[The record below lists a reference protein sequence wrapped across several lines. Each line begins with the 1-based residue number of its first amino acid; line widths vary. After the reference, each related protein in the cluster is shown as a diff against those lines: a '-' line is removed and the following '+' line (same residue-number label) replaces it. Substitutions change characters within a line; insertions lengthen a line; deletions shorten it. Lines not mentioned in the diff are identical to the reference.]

1 MTFWNQVSGKIPYPL
16 TNDYLFRV
24 VVQRHDRVLRDI
36 LCSMLSLKEED
47 IQSIRITNQIVP
59 GERIDEKEYILDINL
74 LMNGSITV
82 NIELQVINYNDWPER
97 SLQYLCRSFDLLN
110 KGQLYSDSKTTIHI
124 GILSFALFPDFKEYF
139 SSFRMMSEGSHKV
152 FTDKFQLYTL
162 CLPNLKHA
170 TKNDASFRRDMWGR
184 YFKVKTWEEL
194 KAMADV
200 YPVIEETAE
209 EVYKCITDEAIRR
222 RIEAREDYER
232 RQRTLLWQLAEKDR
246 QMAEKLAEKDE
257 QLAEKLAEK
266 DEQLAEKDSEIADLK
281 RRMAE
286 AGLL

>member
-1 MTFWNQVSGKIPYPL
+1 MTFWNQV
-16 TNDYLFRV
+16 
-24 VVQRHDRVLRDI
+24 
-36 LCSMLSLKEED
+36 
-47 IQSIRITNQIVP
+47 
-59 GERIDEKEYILDINL
+59 
-74 LMNGSITV
+74 
-82 NIELQVINYNDWPER
+82 
-97 SLQYLCRSFDLLN
+97 
-110 KGQLYSDSKTTIHI
+110 
-124 GILSFALFPDFKEYF
+124 
-139 SSFRMMSEGSHKV
+139 SEGSHKV

-232 RQRTLLWQLAEKDR
+232 RQRTLLWQLAEKDK
-246 QMAEKLAEKDE
+246 QMAEKDEELAEMYSE
-257 QLAEKLAEK
+257 NAE
-266 DEQLAEKDSEIADLK
+266 LK

>member
-1 MTFWNQVSGKIPYPL
+1 MSLLIYIGA
-16 TNDYLFRV
+16 D
-24 VVQRHDRVLRDI
+24 VL
-36 LCSMLSLKEED
+36 L
-47 IQSIRITNQIVP
+47 
-59 GERIDEKEYILDINL
+59 
-74 LMNGSITV
+74 NGSISV

-124 GILSFALFPDFKEYF
+124 GILCFALFPDFDEYF
-139 SSFRMMSEGSHKV
+139 SSFRMMSEGSYRI

-162 CLPNLKHA
+162 CLPNLEHA
-170 TKNDASFRRDMWGR
+170 TEEDASFRRDMWGR

-232 RQRTLLWQLAEKDR
+232 RQRTLLWQLAEKDK
-246 QMAEKLAEKDE
+246 QMAEKDE
-257 QLAEKLAEK
+257 QLAEKDEQMAEK
-266 DEQLAEKDSEIADLK
+266 LAEKDSEIADLK